1 MTARHKTSL
10 WPVFTAFFLLFFRKH
25 CSTANS
31 SKKEKSMCS
40 RLVLVLI
47 TNTHRRINCCCTF
60 SFSSSS
66 VAAAAANNSWVV
78 RRQNSLARQCELRKH
93 KKARLLR
100 QRDTH
105 QMVAD
110 GFALVCTSVNC
121 VCNSQTRISSS
132 SAFRLGSSPR
142 RRRSERGVQWTKQST
157 TEAVGEHTVL
167 SPPILWPPVIVSSA
181 LAKTMAKTRR

>member
-1 MTARHKTSL
+1 
-10 WPVFTAFFLLFFRKH
+10 
-25 CSTANS
+25 
-31 SKKEKSMCS
+31 MCS
-40 RLVLVLI
+40 RLVLVLLVLT
-47 TNTHRRINCCCTF
+47 TNTHRRISCCCTF

-93 KKARLLR
+93 KKEARLLR

-105 QMVAD
+105 LVAD
-110 GFALVCTSVNC
+110 GFALVCTSVSC
-121 VCNSQTRISSS
+121 VCNSQTCISSS
-132 SAFRLGSSPR
+132 SSFRLGSSPRR

-167 SPPILWPPVIVSSA
+167 LPPILWPPVIVSSA